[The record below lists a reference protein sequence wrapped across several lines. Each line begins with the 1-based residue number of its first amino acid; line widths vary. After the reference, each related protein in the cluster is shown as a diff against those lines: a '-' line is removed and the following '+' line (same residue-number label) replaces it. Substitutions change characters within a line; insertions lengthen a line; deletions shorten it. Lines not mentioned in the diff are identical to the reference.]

1 LREQVLSQKVGNR
14 TGISAKNRSGSVQQR
29 PARRERGTSSDS
41 LGGRLRLL
49 LGYIPLFLKIAA
61 AITMGLLL
69 FAGYKAAASA
79 RFFRLRS
86 VEVQGTARAS
96 VDAVQAIVRRDVAA
110 TGVWQADLKEINAH
124 LQQLA
129 WVRTAIVTRV
139 LPDGVRVR
147 IAERIPRAVVRLS
160 SGRFVW
166 VDDDGVLL
174 GEMQPTDE
182 MPPFF
187 LRGWNEDDSESA
199 RGENRER
206 VRKYQELRRLWDGGL
221 SDRVSEVNLIDLRDV
236 RAQLAGDDSQIE
248 VRLGS
253 QDLGK
258 RLKQALEVLDEQ
270 RKTARGAFISYVDLT
285 QGRRAIV
292 GFVSGAHT
300 VADGNETAAI
310 AGDTKSVVSTAR
322 ANKKDAKDSDKDK
335 KLADARKNRNRQNT
349 R

>member
-1 LREQVLSQKVGNR
+1 M
-14 TGISAKNRSGSVQQR
+14 QQR
-29 PARRERGTSSDS
+29 PARRERGASSDS

-49 LGYIPLFLKIAA
+49 LGYIPLFLKVAA

-206 VRKYQELRRLWDGGL
+206 VRKYQELRRLWDGNGL
-221 SDRVSEVNLIDLRDV
+221 TERVSEVNLIDVRDV

-270 RKTARGAFISYVDLT
+270 RQTARGAFISYVDLT

-300 VADGNETAAI
+300 VADGNETAAT
-310 AGDTKSVVSTAR
+310 AGDKKPDASKAR
-322 ANKKDAKDSDKDK
+322 ANKKDAKDGDKDK
-335 KLADARKNRNRQNT
+335 QVDARKNRNRQNT